1 MANVQ
6 NVLTATDIHDV
17 TTEKNGVLGQT
28 AMTADGR
35 VYRYAKAGGALA
47 AGDKVAASATAAKT
61 GTTSA
66 AYNPGAQMV
75 ETNIT
80 VLDSTNVD
88 KYADSVMTVANAEYL
103 VMGVTKDGKVSL
115 ADKLDVAVAK
125 SASVSVAAN
134 KFNGLTKAS
143 TGATIG
149 VVEVAVP
156 SGSYFWLREEAGT
169 AA

>member
-47 AGDKVAASATAAKT
+47 AGDKVAASATTAKT
-61 GTTSA
+61 GTASA

-80 VLDSTNVD
+80 VADADVD

-103 VMGVTKDGKVSL
+103 VMGVTKDGKISL

>member
-47 AGDKVAASATAAKT
+47 AGDKVAASATTAKT
-61 GTTSA
+61 GTASA

-80 VLDSTNVD
+80 VADADVD

-103 VMGVTKDGKVSL
+103 VMGVTKDGKISL
-115 ADKLDVAVAK
+115 ADKLDVAVTK

>member
-35 VYRYAKAGGALA
+35 VYRYAKAGGVLA
-47 AGDKVAASATAAKT
+47 AGDKVAASATTAKT
-61 GTTSA
+61 GTASA

-75 ETNIT
+75 ETSIT
-80 VLDSTNVD
+80 VADADVD

>member
-35 VYRYAKAGGALA
+35 VYRYAKAGDTLA
-47 AGDKVAASATAAKT
+47 AGDKVAASASAKKT
-61 GTTSA
+61 GTANA
-66 AYNPGAQMV
+66 AYKPGTQMI
-75 ETNIT
+75 ETSIT
-80 VLDSTNVD
+80 VSDSDVD

-103 VMGVTKDGKVSL
+103 VMGVTKDGKISL
-115 ADKLDVAVAK
+115 ADKLDVAVTK

-134 KFNGLTKAS
+134 QFNSLTKAT

-156 SGSYFWLREEAGT
+156 AGSYFWLRQEAGT
-169 AA
+169 F

>member
-47 AGDKVAASATAAKT
+47 AGDKVAASATAAKS
-61 GTTSA
+61 GTASA

-80 VLDSTNVD
+80 VSDADVN
-88 KYADSVMTVANAEYL
+88 KYDDSVMTVANAEYL
-103 VMGVTKDGKVSL
+103 VMGITKNGKISL
-115 ADKLDVAVAK
+115 ADKLDVAVTK
-125 SASVSVAAN
+125 SAAVKVTAN

>member
-47 AGDKVAASATAAKT
+47 AGDKVAASATTAKT
-61 GTTSA
+61 GTASA

-75 ETNIT
+75 GTNIT
-80 VLDSTNVD
+80 VADADVD

>member
-17 TTEKNGVLGQT
+17 TTEKNGVLGQI

-61 GTTSA
+61 DTTSA

-80 VLDSTNVD
+80 VADADVD

-103 VMGVTKDGKVSL
+103 VMGVTKDGKISL
-115 ADKLDVAVAK
+115 ADKLDVAVTK
-125 SASVSVAAN
+125 SAAVSVAAN